1 MKTLTHQPEV
11 RFKDFINSVQ
21 YCDLCP
27 RMNHRIKV
35 LSPLNGNIHSN
46 VLFIAEAPGR
56 LGADKT
62 GVPLFGDKTGDN
74 YEKMIKSINWKR
86 EEIFITNAILCN
98 PRQESGNNGTPNA
111 TEILNCSYYLR
122 MTIELIKPNLIVTL
136 GRIALDSLNSIFPHN
151 YSLSKHVGQI
161 LEWDGYNIMPLYH
174 PAPRALVHRSF
185 QKQLEDYKSIA
196 AFIKQTTRKEFQGVI
211 IPKQPEISF
220 LEDAITTYT
229 KFEKAVFTILENL
242 QQITLF
248 KLTKLLYLLDYQSI
262 KVYGYSMTNQVYL
275 REQDGP
281 WIPNLFK
288 TLEHYE
294 KKSIET
300 FFRKKIPII
309 KLKYT
314 PRFNVVLSKEEIDLI
329 NSIIIKYAKLSE
341 KDLKTKV
348 YLTDPM
354 RYILKEEERGKKM
367 LHSAVIYKDK
377 TILDHTSQT

>member
-1 MKTLTHQPEV
+1 MKTVSHQPEV
-11 RFKDFINSVQ
+11 RFKDFVNSVQ

-35 LSPLNGNIHSN
+35 LSQLNGNIHSN

-74 YEKMIKSINWKR
+74 FEKMIKSINWKR

-98 PRQESGNNGTPNA
+98 PRQESGNNGTPQSA
-111 TEILNCSYYLR
+111 EILNCSYYLR
-122 MTIELIKPNLIVTL
+122 MTIELIKPKLIVTL
-136 GRIALDSLNSIFPHN
+136 GRIALDSLNSISPHE
-151 YSLSKHVGQI
+151 YSLNKNVAQI
-161 LEWDGYNIMPLYH
+161 LDWDGYKIMPLYH

-185 QKQLEDYKSIA
+185 QRQLEDYKSIA
-196 AFIKQTTRKEFQGVI
+196 GFINQTSRKEFNGTI
-211 IPKQPEISF
+211 IPKQPEITF
-220 LEDAITTYT
+220 VEDGIITYT
-229 KFEKAVFTILENL
+229 KFEKTVFTILENL
-242 QQITLF
+242 QQLTLF
-248 KLTKLLYLLDYQSI
+248 KLTKLLYLIDYQSI
-262 KVYGYSMTNQVYL
+262 KVYGYSVTNQIYL

-288 TLEHYE
+288 TLEQYE
-294 KKSIET
+294 KTLVET
-300 FFRKKIPII
+300 IFRKKIPII
-309 KLKYT
+309 KIKSAPKFKVSLT
-314 PRFNVVLSKEEIDLI
+314 KEEDELI
-329 NSIIIKYAKLSE
+329 NNIIIKYANLSE

-354 RYILKEEERGKKM
+354 RHILKEERRGKKM

-377 TILDHTSQT
+377 TILDHQ